1 MSDDTAKEIDSE
13 IRLLIN
19 KSYEKATKM
28 ITENIDKLHIMSD
41 TLMQYETIDRDQIDD
56 IMMGVK
62 PRPPKDWDDNDENN
76 KTPSGGD
83 GKVKEAGFT
92 DPANSH

>member
-1 MSDDTAKEIDSE
+1 MSDDTAKKIDSE

-19 KSYEKATKM
+19 KAYEKATKI

-62 PRPPKDWDDNDENN
+62 PRPPKDWDNNDRNN

-83 GKVKEAGFT
+83 GKIKEPEFT